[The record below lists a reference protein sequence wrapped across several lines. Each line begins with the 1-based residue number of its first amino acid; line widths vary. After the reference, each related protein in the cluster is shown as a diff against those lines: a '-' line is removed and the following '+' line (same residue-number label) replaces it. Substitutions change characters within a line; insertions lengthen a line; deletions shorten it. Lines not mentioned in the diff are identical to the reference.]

1 MREYD
6 RVLVLVAESDLV
18 RIVAVAVRVPLVLN
32 VKVSVGEGVVELERD
47 QLTLVREILADPV
60 AECDLV
66 SLCDADVV
74 AERVALL
81 VSERLDVCESLIVRD
96 VDGEVDPLR
105 EADAVGLR
113 VAEDVALAD
122 DVRVL
127 DNVQDTVV
135 VKEREP
141 VLDTVSEVVG
151 E

>member
-66 SLCDADVV
+66 SLCDVDVV
-74 AERVALL
+74 ADRVALL
-81 VSERLDVCESLIVRD
+81 VSERLDVCEPLIVRD